1 MTSSENSKVLEN
13 GDTLFDARFFSDNST
28 IGFKTISGSQTTLNI
43 PKCQSPGYD
52 SAFRLPLQGKYLAQ
66 VFSQMNVDM

>member
-1 MTSSENSKVLEN
+1 MTSSENSKILKN

-28 IGFKTISGSQTTLNI
+28 IGFKTRSGSQSTLNI

-52 SAFRLPLQGKYLAQ
+52 SPFRLPLQGKYLAQ